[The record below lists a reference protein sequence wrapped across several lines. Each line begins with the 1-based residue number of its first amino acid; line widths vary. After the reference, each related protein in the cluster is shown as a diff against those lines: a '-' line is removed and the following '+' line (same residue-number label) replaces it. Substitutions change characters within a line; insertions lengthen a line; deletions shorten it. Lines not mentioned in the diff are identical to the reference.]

1 MNLVKT
7 YAGLTKEI
15 YFLCLART
23 INSIGDFVFS
33 LITLYLTLQL
43 GMNVVSAGIFVSLAA
58 LISGPGVLLGGY
70 LSDIMG
76 KKTIIVGGQFLSSIL
91 IMSCIFWSG
100 TIAVAYILIIVMFS
114 ISVTR
119 PAYNSLL
126 IKLSTGEK
134 ERKSAFSLM
143 YLGANLGIA
152 IGPLVAGYFMRDYI
166 NFVFL
171 GISIVFLLSTI
182 IIISLVKVVD
192 DKVFT
197 KFEKESLNN
206 HNSQHNSSPILKII
220 MKRPLVAYFI
230 IISFLNY
237 FIYMQA
243 SFSIPIQMNSSF
255 GENGA
260 AYYGSVMTI
269 NAMCVIILTT
279 LILSITKKITAINS
293 IAIGAIFYGL
303 GFGILG
309 LLDYSTNFIIVALST
324 ILWTVGEI
332 LIQTNINLYIASRVP
347 DTHQGRF
354 NGLLL
359 FVGCLG
365 YTISPYLTGIFINNI
380 DIENVWL
387 IISAFSLIYSL
398 CMLFLLYLEKR
409 SIRGK
414 LNEELDF

>member
-43 GMNVVSAGIFVSLAA
+43 GMSAVSAGIFVSLAA

-91 IMSCIFWSG
+91 IMSCIIWSG

-143 YLGANLGIA
+143 YLGANIGIA
-152 IGPLVAGYFMRDYI
+152 VGPLAAGFFMKNYI
-166 NFVFL
+166 NIVFAS
-171 GISIVFLLSTI
+171 ISIVFLLSTI

-192 DKVFT
+192 DKVFV
-197 KFEKESLNN
+197 KDKNESVNN
-206 HNSQHNSSPILKII
+206 QNTQHNSSLLTIIL
-220 MKRPLVAYFI
+220 KRPLVAYFI

-260 AYYGSVMTI
+260 AYYGTVMTI
-269 NAMCVIILTT
+269 NAICVIILTT
-279 LILSITKKITAINS
+279 FILSITKKITAINS

-365 YTISPYLTGIFINNI
+365 YTLSPYLTGIFINKI
-380 DIENVWL
+380 DIENVWF
-387 IISAFSLIYSL
+387 IISAFSLIYSV
-398 CMLFLLYLEKR
+398 CMLSLLYLEKR

-414 LNEELDF
+414 VNEELDF

>member
-1 MNLVKT
+1 MNLVKA

-43 GMNVVSAGIFVSLAA
+43 GMNAVSAGIFVSLAA

-91 IMSCIFWSG
+91 IMSCIIWSG

-143 YLGANLGIA
+143 YLGANIGIA
-152 IGPLVAGYFMRDYI
+152 VGPLAAGFFMRDYI
-166 NFVFL
+166 DVVFIS
-171 GISIVFLLSTI
+171 ISIVFLLSTI

-192 DKVFT
+192 DKVLV
-197 KFEKESLNN
+197 KNENESRNN
-206 HNSQHNSSPILKII
+206 QNTQHNSSLLKII
-220 MKRPLVAYFI
+220 SKKPLVAYFI

-260 AYYGSVMTI
+260 AYYGSIMTI
-269 NAMCVIILTT
+269 NAICVIILTT
-279 LILSITKKITAINS
+279 FILSITKKITSINS

-365 YTISPYLTGIFINNI
+365 YTLSPYLTGIFINKI
-380 DIENVWL
+380 DIENVWF
-387 IISAFSLIYSL
+387 IISGFSLIYSL
-398 CMLFLLYLEKR
+398 CMLSLLYLEKR

-414 LNEELDF
+414 VNEKLDF

>member
-43 GMNVVSAGIFVSLAA
+43 GMNAVSAGIFVSLAA

-70 LSDIMG
+70 LSDIIG

-100 TIAVAYILIIVMFS
+100 TIAVAYILIIVMFTIS
-114 ISVTR
+114 ITR
-119 PAYNSLL
+119 PAYNALL

-143 YLGANLGIA
+143 YLGANVGIA
-152 IGPLVAGYFMRDYI
+152 VGPLVAGFFMKNYI
-166 NFVFL
+166 NYVFL
-171 GISIVFLLSTI
+171 SISAVFLLSTI

-192 DKVFT
+192 DKVLA
-197 KFEKESLNN
+197 KQEKESLN
-206 HNSQHNSSPILKII
+206 SPNTKHESATILKVI

-255 GENGA
+255 GDNGA

-269 NAMCVIILTT
+269 NAVCVIILTT
-279 LILSITKKITAINS
+279 LILSATKKITAIHS

-303 GFGILG
+303 GFGMLG
-309 LLDYSTNFIIVALST
+309 LLDFSTNFIIVALST
-324 ILWTVGEI
+324 IIWTVGEI

-365 YTISPYLTGIFINNI
+365 YTVSPYLTGIFISHI
-380 DIENVWL
+380 EIENVWL
-387 IISAFSLIYSL
+387 IIAAFSLIYCL
-398 CMLFLLYLEKR
+398 GMLFILHLEKR
-409 SIRGK
+409 PIRGK
-414 LNEELDF
+414 VNEKLDF

>member
-1 MNLVKT
+1 MNIVKT

-23 INSIGDFVFS
+23 INSMGDFVFS
-33 LITLYLTLQL
+33 LITLYLTIQL
-43 GMNVVSAGIFVSLAA
+43 GMSAVSVGIYVSLAA

-76 KKTIIVGGQFLSSIL
+76 KKAIIVGGQFLSSIL
-91 IMSCIFWSG
+91 LMSCMIWSG
-100 TIAVAYILIIVMFS
+100 TITVSYILIIVMFFL
-114 ISVTR
+114 SVTR

-126 IKLSTGEK
+126 IKLAPGEK

-152 IGPLVAGYFMRDYI
+152 VGPLVAGFFIKSHI
-166 NFVFL
+166 NIVFFSISVVFL
-171 GISIVFLLSTI
+171 FSTI

-192 DKVFT
+192 DKVLV
-197 KFEKESLNN
+197 KDKNK
-206 HNSQHNSSPILKII
+206 SSDVQDTRSNLSSFKII
-220 MKRPLVAYFI
+220 VKRPLVAYFI

-243 SFSIPIQMNSSF
+243 SFSIPIQMNHSF
-255 GENGA
+255 GESGP
-260 AYYGSVMTI
+260 AYYGSIMTI
-269 NAMCVIILTT
+269 NAVCVIILTT
-279 LILSITKKITAINS
+279 FILSFTKKITAIKS
-293 IAIGAIFYGL
+293 IAVGAIFYGL
-303 GFGILG
+303 GFGMLG
-309 LLDYSTNFIIVALST
+309 LLSYSSNFIIVALST
-324 ILWTVGEI
+324 IAWTIGEI

-365 YTISPYLTGIFINNI
+365 YTLSPYFTGVFIDRIEI
-380 DIENVWL
+380 DNVWL
-387 IISAFSLIYSL
+387 IIAAFSLIYSL
-398 CMLFLLYLEKR
+398 LMLSILQLEK
-409 SIRGK
+409 K
-414 LNEELDF
+414 LIPNTHNLEI